1 MEARNCARA
10 EVVEPHEPVRHT
22 AAQLRARLPP
32 DRRGKLVT
40 AAVDERVRA
49 LLDAGAHAD
58 AATEAIRALGPAVLR
73 YVRTLLR
80 DEADANDAFSY
91 WAESV
96 WSGLPGYR
104 GDASVRTWSFR
115 LAYHAALAVLDQAW
129 RRRVRPFATGEA
141 SRLAET
147 LRTASAVRVERQR
160 RKLDAVIGKLSA
172 EQQTLLSLRV
182 DQGLSWEEVAD
193 VLSTDT
199 RRVDPGTVA
208 KRYERLKVRLAAELS
223 RNDE

>member
-1 MEARNCARA
+1 M
-10 EVVEPHEPVRHT
+10 
-22 AAQLRARLPP
+22 L
-32 DRRGKLVT
+32 
-40 AAVDERVRA
+40 DERVRE
-49 LLDAGAHAD
+49 LLDAGAPAD

-73 YVRTLLR
+73 YLRALLR

-96 WSGLPGYR
+96 WSGLPGFR
-104 GDASVRTWSFR
+104 GASSLRTWALR
-115 LAYHAALAVLDQAW
+115 LAYHAALAVRDRAW
-129 RRRVRPFATGEA
+129 RRRVRPFTTGEA

-172 EQQTLLSLRV
+172 EEQTLLSLRV

-193 VLSTDT
+193 VLSTDA

-208 KRYERLKVRLAAELS
+208 KRYERLKGRLAAELS
-223 RNDE
+223 RGDE

>member
-1 MEARNCARA
+1 M
-10 EVVEPHEPVRHT
+10 
-22 AAQLRARLPP
+22 
-32 DRRGKLVT
+32 T

-58 AATEAIRALGPAVLR
+58 AATEAIRALGPGVLR
-73 YVRTLLR
+73 YVRTLIR
-80 DEADANDAFSY
+80 DEADASDAFSC
-91 WAESV
+91 WAEAV
-96 WSGLPGYR
+96 WSGLPGFR
-104 GDASVRTWSFR
+104 GDASLRTWALR

-182 DQGLSWEEVAD
+182 DQGLTWQEVAD
-193 VLSTDT
+193 VLSTAT
-199 RRVDPGTVA
+199 RRVDPQTAA

-223 RNDE
+223 RDDE

>member
-1 MEARNCARA
+1 M
-10 EVVEPHEPVRHT
+10 
-22 AAQLRARLPP
+22 
-32 DRRGKLVT
+32 
-40 AAVDERVRA
+40 

-58 AATEAIRALGPAVLR
+58 AATEAIRSLGPAVLR

-80 DEADANDAFSY
+80 NEADANDALSY

-96 WSGLPGYR
+96 WSGLPGFR
-104 GDASVRTWSFR
+104 GDSSLRTWALR

-160 RKLDAVIGKLSA
+160 RKLDAVIAKLSA

-193 VLSTDT
+193 VLSTDA
-199 RRVDPGTVA
+199 RRVDPRTVA

-223 RNDE
+223 RDDE

>member
-1 MEARNCARA
+1 
-10 EVVEPHEPVRHT
+10 
-22 AAQLRARLPP
+22 
-32 DRRGKLVT
+32 VT
-40 AAVDERVRA
+40 AGLDERVRA
-49 LLDAGAHAD
+49 LLDAGGGAD

-73 YVRTLLR
+73 FVRTLVR

-96 WSGLPGYR
+96 WRGLPGFR
-104 GDASVRTWSFR
+104 GGASLRTWSFR
-115 LAYHAALAVLDQAW
+115 LAYHAALAVRDQAW

-172 EQQTLLSLRV
+172 EQQTLLSLRI
-182 DQGLSWEEVAD
+182 DQGLSWEEVAE

-199 RRVDPGTVA
+199 RHVDPSTLA
-208 KRYERLKVRLAAELS
+208 KRYERLKVRLAAVLS
-223 RNDE
+223 QDDE